1 VNIKTKKME
10 DMRLKFN
17 LCRCTNCETT
27 LFDENPQVG
36 APKFELK
43 GGEMDMVQREEDGE
57 SFWACPNCLTDGYLT
72 DI

>member
-1 VNIKTKKME
+1 ME
-10 DMRLKFN
+10 GMKLKFN
-17 LCRCTNCETT
+17 LCRCTNCATT

-57 SFWACPNCLTDGYLT
+57 NFWACPNCLTDGYLT
-72 DI
+72 EI